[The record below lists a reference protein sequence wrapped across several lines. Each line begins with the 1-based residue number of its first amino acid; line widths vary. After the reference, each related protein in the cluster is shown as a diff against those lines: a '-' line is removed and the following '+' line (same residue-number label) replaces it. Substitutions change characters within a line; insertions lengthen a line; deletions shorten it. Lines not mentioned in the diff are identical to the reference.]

1 MSLFRNAVENVS
13 YQTKEDW
20 TKSSPEC
27 CSISVFKNRLQNSKE
42 NTRADNK
49 LNKDDQ
55 SYSPFIVCKYSKFTW
70 IILFKE
76 EWDCTNSENIWC
88 CGCDI
93 PHIRQNL
100 IETGCCTTTKGNHC
114 DQQTYKNCLCPH
126 CISWNTM
133 LV

>member
-70 IILFKE
+70 IIFLRK
-76 EWDCTNSENIWC
+76 N
-88 CGCDI
+88 
-93 PHIRQNL
+93 
-100 IETGCCTTTKGNHC
+100 GNAPIKKIYGAVAA
-114 DQQTYKNCLCPH
+114 TFP
-126 CISWNTM
+126 IS
-133 LV
+133 VKI